1 VARLRAR
8 YSTGIVMF
16 NSTVVFTLLLL
27 PLALTQ
33 KFVPDTLSG
42 WAIVAG
48 CAVAAQTL
56 GQGLIAYALA
66 HLRPTFSSL
75 GLLVQTLGA
84 ATSAWLVLGERL
96 APVQIV
102 GGLVIVGGIA
112 LARSV
117 RKSSAA
123 SVSAPT
129 PVAAVAPTAMPEPA
143 AAATHSLGV
152 VRD

>member
-1 VARLRAR
+1 
-8 YSTGIVMF
+8 MF
-16 NSTVVFTLLLL
+16 NSTVVFTVLLL

-33 KFVPDTLSG
+33 KFVPDTLWG
-42 WAIVAG
+42 WATVAG
-48 CAVAAQTL
+48 CAVAAQVV

-96 APVQIV
+96 SAIQIV
-102 GGLVIVGGIA
+102 GALVIVGGIA
-112 LARSV
+112 LARSA
-117 RKSSAA
+117 RKVEPGAA
-123 SVSAPT
+123 ISQASLAAAPM
-129 PVAAVAPTAMPEPA
+129 AMPEPA
-143 AAATHSLGV
+143 AAIAPAATSEATAATNSLGV

>member
-1 VARLRAR
+1 
-8 YSTGIVMF
+8 MF
-16 NSTVVFTLLLL
+16 NSTLAFTVFLL

-33 KFVPDTLSG
+33 KFAPDTLSG

-48 CAVAAQTL
+48 CAVAAQVL

-84 ATSAWLVLGERL
+84 STSAWLVLGERL
-96 APVQIV
+96 SVVQIV
-102 GGLVIVGGIA
+102 GGLVIVGAIA
-112 LARSV
+112 MARSA
-117 RKSSAA
+117 RQPAA
-123 SVSAPT
+123 SALGEQATVPA
-129 PVAAVAPTAMPEPA
+129 TAE
-143 AAATHSLGV
+143 SLGV